1 MRNNLI
7 VDEGDPYNK
16 ILFNKSVNN
25 LRSLGIFKKVDT
37 KIKDGNSKNTKII
50 DITVEEK
57 PTGEITLAA
66 GVGSDGSVIGGS
78 ITENNFLGKGISLD
92 TNLQIS
98 QESIKGKITYAKP
111 FFNYT
116 DNTLFTSIKSTSEDN
131 LSNFGYKVNTLG
143 FSLGTKLEQFEN
155 LFFSPEIDFTQEDLE
170 TTSKA
175 STNLKKQEG
184 SYSDF
189 YFNYGLDY
197 DTRDSSWSPTKGN
210 MFSFYQQLPVVSEEK
225 EISNTFIFTKYK
237 KLNKQTNMVG
247 KASVYFKA
255 VNSLDGSD
263 VRVSKRGYI
272 PYYRLRGFKKGKIG
286 PKDGNDFIGGN
297 YVSSLN
303 FSANLPRLFS
313 TMENLDFLIL

>member
-1 MRNNLI
+1 M
-7 VDEGDPYNK
+7 
-16 ILFNKSVNN
+16 
-25 LRSLGIFKKVDT
+25 
-37 KIKDGNSKNTKII
+37 
-50 DITVEEK
+50 
-57 PTGEITLAA
+57 AA

-155 LFFSPEIDFTQEDLE
+155 LFFSPEVDFTQEDLE

-197 DTRDSSWSPTKGN
+197 DTRDSFGILKRQYVFFT
-210 MFSFYQQLPVVSEEK
+210 
-225 EISNTFIFTKYK
+225 SNC
-237 KLNKQTNMVG
+237 
-247 KASVYFKA
+247 
-255 VNSLDGSD
+255 
-263 VRVSKRGYI
+263 R
-272 PYYRLRGFKKGKIG
+272 
-286 PKDGNDFIGGN
+286 
-297 YVSSLN
+297 
-303 FSANLPRLFS
+303 
-313 TMENLDFLIL
+313 